1 MATES
6 RIYVNS
12 YMMKTQGDD
21 TSFEVN
27 LGAMYTFD
35 EISLD
40 TAILENFFPNFYE
53 SWNADFRNIGIDVA
67 GV

>member
-1 MATES
+1 
-6 RIYVNS
+6 
-12 YMMKTQGDD
+12 
-21 TSFEVN
+21 
-27 LGAMYTFD
+27 MYSFD

-40 TAILENFFPNFYE
+40 TAIMENFFPNFYE